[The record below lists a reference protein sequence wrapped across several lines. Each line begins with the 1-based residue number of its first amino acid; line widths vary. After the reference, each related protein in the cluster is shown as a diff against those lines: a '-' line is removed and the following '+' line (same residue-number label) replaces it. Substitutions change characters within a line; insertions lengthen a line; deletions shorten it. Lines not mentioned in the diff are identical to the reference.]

1 MFAYSRSLSKN
12 IGRAIV
18 DFIRDESGAAALEYS
33 AAAGVLSGMIFFA
46 FQELKNVQAESLERV
61 LSQIG

>member
-1 MFAYSRSLSKN
+1 MLASSGSLSKN
-12 IGRAIV
+12 IGRVIAA
-18 DFIRDESGAAALEYS
+18 FIRDESGAAALEYS

-46 FQELKNVQAESLERV
+46 FQELRNVQAESLERV